1 MSPADPASHR
11 TTRVFHLA
19 TAFTFVTIALGSVV
33 CATDSSSACPA
44 WPVCYSDQM
53 APDLQSG
60 WLHNPAIEFVH
71 RLISFTALV
80 LLAASAWLGRHA
92 RDVRVRLF
100 PRIALAL
107 AIASAVFGMMLIL
120 FTLPMALG
128 LLDVGGAVVAG
139 ALIAVAA
146 QARTRRDRA
155 PEAGVWRLG
164 VAAFVVLVVMHLL
177 GIVIAGRT
185 PDGFSSFTRCLSW
198 PVWQVLDIDGAAGP
212 QLARMGLTV
221 VAIILIALAVL
232 RSLRH
237 DTLRAPALALAAG
250 VTAELALGLLISS
263 QGLHVSQ
270 TNGINATL
278 AVAYVVLA
286 VAILAALAVLVGRAL
301 PAAADD
307 AEAPAW
313 GEHPDVARTG

>member
-1 MSPADPASHR
+1 MSPADPAPR

-19 TAFTFVTIALGSVV
+19 AVFTFVTIALGSMV

-44 WPVCYSDQM
+44 WPVCYADQVG
-53 APDLQSG
+53 PDVQGG

-80 LLAASAWLGRHA
+80 LLAASAWLGQHA
-92 RDVRVRLF
+92 SDVRVRIY

-120 FTLPMALG
+120 FTLPMPLG

-139 ALIAVAA
+139 ALITIAA
-146 QARTRRDRA
+146 QARSRVDRA
-155 PEAGVWRLG
+155 PEGSVWRLG
-164 VAAFVVLVVMHLL
+164 VAAFPFLLVMHLA

-185 PDGFSSFTRCLSW
+185 PDGYSSFTRCLSW
-198 PVWQVLDIDGAAGP
+198 PMWQVLDIDGAAGP
-212 QLARMGLTV
+212 QAARMGLA
-221 VAIILIALAVL
+221 VAAIVLIAFTVS

-237 DTLRAPALALAAG
+237 DALRTPALVLALAVA
-250 VTAELALGLLISS
+250 AELALGLLISS
-263 QGLHVSQ
+263 QGLDVSQ

-278 AVAYVVLA
+278 AVAYASLA
-286 VAILAALAVLVGRAL
+286 VAILAALSVLVGRAL
-301 PAAADD
+301 PAATADTEPPTRD
-307 AEAPAW
+307 ERAEVVRA
-313 GEHPDVARTG
+313 G